1 MSHAPY
7 QEIQWWHQDMSSSL
21 SHSKDHV
28 LIPFNQISSLKY
40 ILSIS
45 IGLSTS
51 HMFSYLIFTGAPE
64 RQATLF
70 PFIDQE
76 IKLIEIKSQPVK
88 GIDEIY
94 IQFRWSPSPCSH
106 LTSLNQTVFL
116 RLLNLLPLVAID
128 CLVLIHSVLKNP
140 IFPSWCPSCELQ
152 NTEK

>member
-21 SHSKDHV
+21 FHSKDHV

-45 IGLSTS
+45 IGLCTS
-51 HMFSYLIFTGAPE
+51 HMLSYLIFTGAPE
-64 RQATLF
+64 RQAILF
-70 PFIDQE
+70 PFIGQE
-76 IKLIEIKSQPVK
+76 IKLIEINSQPVS
-88 GIDEIY
+88 GIDEIC
-94 IQFRWSPSPCSH
+94 IQFRWSQSPCSH
-106 LTSLNQTVFL
+106 FTSLNQTVFL

-128 CLVLIHSVLKNP
+128 CLVLTHSVLKNP
-140 IFPSWCPSCELQ
+140 IFLSQCTSCELQ